1 MVNANRGGPVPRPKN
16 EQLKSQILRVAEKQF
31 ATSGYKATSYTSIAE
46 ACGISRNLVQYHFP
60 KKETLAIAYMES
72 VLARSMKKLGLDDD
86 AVRGNYAAIKNV
98 GASFFETLLAK
109 PGTRLFLSDVI
120 SSRELTES
128 VLAFNFNWAIERVDI
143 PAGANL
149 DAVMR
154 MVVARMGGFYE
165 LLYWSLKNDKPFDT
179 AREIG
184 LVVDAFAEA
193 LGK

>member
-1 MVNANRGGPVPRPKN
+1 MSRPKN

-31 ATSGYKATSYTSIAE
+31 ATKGYKATSYTSIAE
-46 ACGISRNLVQYHFP
+46 TCGISRNLVQYHFP
-60 KKETLAIAYMES
+60 KKESLAIAYMES
-72 VLARSMKKLGLDDD
+72 VLACSMKKLGLNDKN
-86 AVRGNYAAIKNV
+86 VRGDYAAIKKV
-98 GASFFETLLAK
+98 GAAFFEALLAK

-128 VLAFNFNWAIERVDI
+128 VLVFNFNWAIERVDI
-143 PAGANL
+143 PAEANL

-179 AREIG
+179 EREIG

-193 LGK
+193 LES